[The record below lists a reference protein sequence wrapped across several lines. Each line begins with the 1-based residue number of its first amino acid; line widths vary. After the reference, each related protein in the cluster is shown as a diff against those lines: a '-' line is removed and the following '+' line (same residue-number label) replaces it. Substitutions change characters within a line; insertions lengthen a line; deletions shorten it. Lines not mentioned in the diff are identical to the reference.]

1 MDRMQ
6 NTDGIQVPGYLD
18 RTVSTIVKNLIIF
31 FENCHLW
38 ALAWGEREPA
48 GSKIVKIFLKFVNY
62 LLDRL

>member
-38 ALAWGEREPA
+38 ALAWGERA
-48 GSKIVKIFLKFVNY
+48 GRALKLSKY
-62 LLDRL
+62 S